1 LERENR
7 QPRHWLSAET
17 VGAAMRRMIGPTSA
31 ASLLPA
37 MVFLVLAMSGAGV
50 DGASGRQEGDSEAM
64 VLVGIKG
71 AKCLDGSP
79 AGYYF
84 REAKVESDKDNF
96 VVVLGN
102 SEWCTTE
109 QQCADMIGAHR
120 PLKMHRPLQTH
131 PDCPAMRSCI
141 LAC

>member
-1 LERENR
+1 
-7 QPRHWLSAET
+7 
-17 VGAAMRRMIGPTSA
+17 MRRMIGPTSA

-50 DGASGRQEGDSEAM
+50 DGAGVDGASGDSEAM
-64 VLVGIKG
+64 VLVEIKG

-84 REAKVESDKDNF
+84 REAKVDSGKDNF
-96 VVVLGN
+96 VIVLGN

-120 PLKMHRPLQTH
+120 PLKMHRPLQEVI
-131 PDCPAMRSCI
+131 PNCPAMRCVPVFSR
-141 LAC
+141 AYQRVVRD